1 MESIPPL
8 RLSDG
13 RDVGGTGSSR
23 HSGRAASLRRGRAFD
38 TLAVRNPPMRQF
50 LWGAV
55 WGAVAVYLYATYG
68 DQLHRFKRYIDNG
81 RDWAVEQSDGYATG
95 RDKKK

>member
-1 MESIPPL
+1 
-8 RLSDG
+8 
-13 RDVGGTGSSR
+13 
-23 HSGRAASLRRGRAFD
+23 
-38 TLAVRNPPMRQF
+38 MRQF